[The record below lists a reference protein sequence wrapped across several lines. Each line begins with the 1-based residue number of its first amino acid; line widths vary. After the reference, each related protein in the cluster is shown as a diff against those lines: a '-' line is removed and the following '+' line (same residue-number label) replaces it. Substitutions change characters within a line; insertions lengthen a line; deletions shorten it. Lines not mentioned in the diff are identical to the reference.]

1 MRFKIAIVAITKNG
15 VELGQRLTNLLPGSH
30 LYVPAKFSSEPKA
43 GKYSFQESVKEVVRK
58 IFSEYESLVL
68 IMAVGVAGR
77 LLAPELK
84 GKDKDPGVVVLDE
97 KGKFAV
103 SLLSGHRGGANH
115 LASKIASVISAQPVI
130 TTASEV
136 GETIAVDLL
145 GQEFGW
151 ELESEANVT
160 KVSAAI
166 VNGEE
171 VGIYQDTGES
181 DWWGGKLPENVL
193 KFSSFEDLGRS
204 NCPAALVITDRLLGK
219 EHQAVLDRA
228 VLYRPK
234 SLVVGIGCNR
244 GVTCSKIEEA
254 ITKVLLEHGLSI
266 KSIRNIATID
276 LKRDERGLLEFAR
289 KRELRVEFFTR
300 EALSQV
306 KFPSVPSAAVLRW
319 VGTPAVCE
327 PAALMSS
334 ESHHLVVSKT
344 KLNGVTI
351 AVARVPFNGSKKQE
365 KGKLFLV
372 GIGPGAPEQMT
383 FKAREALARSTV
395 VVGYKTYVKLIEQ
408 FLSRKKVVAGGM
420 GGEVERMKRAVGL
433 AKEGKTVAVVCSG
446 DAGIYG
452 MTGLVG
458 EIMQQQGC
466 PNKFEIEVIPGVP
479 FLCATAS
486 LLGAPVMHDFA
497 SISLSDRL
505 TPWRVIAQRLRMAA
519 KGDFVITILN
529 PKSKE
534 RQQQLAEARKIIL
547 RYRSRFTPVGIVDN
561 AYRQGQKV
569 TITDLEHMLDFEI
582 GMTTTVIVG
591 NSTTFTFN
599 KWIVTPRGYRS
610 KYKLG
615 EGENKYKSDDI
626 VALERRGK

>member
-1 MRFKIAIVAITKNG
+1 MSQKIAIVAITKNG
-15 VELGQRLTNLLPGSH
+15 VELGQRLTQLFPGSH
-30 LYVPAKFSSEPKA
+30 LYVPAKFASEPKA
-43 GKYSFQESVKEVVRK
+43 GEYSFQEPVKEVVRK
-58 IFSEYESLVL
+58 VFSEYNNLAL

-77 LLAPELK
+77 LVAPELK

-103 SLLSGHRGGANH
+103 SLLSGHKGGANH
-115 LASKIASVISAQPVI
+115 LASKIASAISAQPVI

-145 GQEFGW
+145 GREFGW
-151 ELESEANVT
+151 ELDSEANVT

-171 VGIYQDTGES
+171 VGIYQDTGERN
-181 DWWGGKLPENVL
+181 WWKGSLPENIR
-193 KFSSFEDLGRS
+193 KFSSLEDLERS
-204 NCPAALVITDRLLGK
+204 ACLAGLVITDQLLGQ
-219 EHQAVLDRA
+219 EHQALLERA
-228 VLYRPK
+228 VIYRPK

-244 GVTCSKIEEA
+244 GIICSKIEEA
-254 ITKVLLEHGLSI
+254 IAQVLREHRLSI

-276 LKRDERGLLEFAR
+276 LKRDETGLLEFAR
-289 KRELRVEFFTR
+289 KRELPVEFFTR
-300 EALSQV
+300 EALSRV
-306 KFPSVPSAAVLRW
+306 KFPSAPSATTFKW

-334 ESHHLVVSKT
+334 QSHHLVVSKT
-344 KLNGVTI
+344 KLGDVTI
-351 AVARVPFNGSKKQE
+351 AVARASFNSSEKQG
-365 KGKLFLV
+365 KGKLLLI

-383 FKAREALARSTV
+383 FKAREALAWSNV
-395 VVGYKTYVKLIEQ
+395 VVGYKTYVKLIEP
-408 FLSRKKVVAGGM
+408 FLSQKEVIAGGM
-420 GGEVERMKRAVGL
+420 GGEVERMKRAVSL
-433 AKEGKTVAVVCSG
+433 AQAGKTVAVVCSG

-466 PNKFEIEVIPGVP
+466 PTEFEIEVIPGVP
-479 FLCATAS
+479 SLCATAA

-519 KGDFVITILN
+519 KGDFVIALLN

-534 RQQQLAEARKIIL
+534 RQHQLAEARKILL
-547 RYRSRFTPVGIVDN
+547 RYRSRSTPVGIVDN

-569 TITDLEHMLDFEI
+569 TITDLEHMLDFDI
-582 GMTTTVIVG
+582 GMSTTIIMG
-591 NSTTFTFN
+591 NSTTFTFDR
-599 KWIVTPRGYRS
+599 WMVTPRGYRA
-610 KYKLG
+610 KYRLG
-615 EGENKYKSDDI
+615 EGENKCTD
-626 VALERRGK
+626 